1 MMFMHISPEA
11 NMVSESVSTL
21 KFASRVSEITL
32 GQVSGGGADPGA
44 AAVCGCCPGSI

>member
-32 GQVSGGGADPGA
+32 GQVSRSWCDPP
-44 AAVCGCCPGSI
+44 VLQ